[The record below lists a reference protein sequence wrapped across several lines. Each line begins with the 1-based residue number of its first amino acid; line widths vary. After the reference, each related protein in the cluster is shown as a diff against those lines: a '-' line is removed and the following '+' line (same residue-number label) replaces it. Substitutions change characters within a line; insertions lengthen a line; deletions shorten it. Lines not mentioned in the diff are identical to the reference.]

1 VEELQLR
8 PKKVEPV
15 TEEQPEVLEPQIL
28 VAAVEAG
35 RL

>member
-15 TEEQPEVLEPQIL
+15 TEEPPEVLEPQIL
-28 VAAVEAG
+28 AAPVEADW
-35 RL
+35 L